1 MFRLGPFEA
10 LRHSVRLILAIM
22 VTVVVSMTMH
32 HGAMALDTYH
42 AGHPIA
48 GQAHHVSDRPCEGDC
63 AGDSHGMPTCCGM
76 GLCLS
81 GLPVP
86 PQASLLAELG
96 TPAVTWGEGLEP
108 RAIVFRIDRPPKFLD
123 QTA

>member
-1 MFRLGPFEA
+1 MFRHSPVQA
-10 LRHSVRLILAIM
+10 LRCNVRLMLAVL

-32 HGAMALDTYH
+32 HGAMALDMDH
-42 AGHPIA
+42 AGHHIA
-48 GQAHHVSDRPCEGDC
+48 VAGHHVSEQPCLDDC
-63 AGDSHGMPTCCGM
+63 ARDSHGMPTCCGI

-96 TPAVTWGEGLEP
+96 TPAVTWGQGLEP
-108 RAIVFRIDRPPKFLD
+108 RAAVFRIDRPPKFLD
-123 QTA
+123 RAA

>member
-1 MFRLGPFEA
+1 
-10 LRHSVRLILAIM
+10 M

-32 HGAMALDTYH
+32 HGAMASEMDH
-42 AGHPIA
+42 AGHHPV
-48 GQAHHVSDRPCEGDC
+48 GQAHHVSDQPCAGDC

-86 PQASLLAELG
+86 PQAGLAVKLG
-96 TPAVTWGEGLEP
+96 ASTSPFGRVLEP
-108 RAIVFRIDRPPKFLD
+108 RAVVFRIDRPPKFLD
-123 QTA
+123 RAA

>member
-1 MFRLGPFEA
+1 MFRLGLFEA
-10 LRHSVRLILAIM
+10 LRHSLRLILAIM
-22 VTVVVSMTMH
+22 VTVVLSMTMH
-32 HGAMALDTYH
+32 HGATAWDMDH
-42 AGHPIA
+42 AGHHPV
-48 GQAHHVSDRPCEGDC
+48 GQSHHVSDQPCEGDC

-96 TPAVTWGEGLEP
+96 TPAVTWGQGLEP
-108 RAIVFRIDRPPKFLD
+108 RPVVFRIDRPPKFLD
-123 QTA
+123 RAA